1 MDLEGIML
9 SEISQT
15 KTNTVL
21 YHLYVETKKSIFTE
35 AENRLVVVRD
45 WEVGELGRIGH
56 SVMSDSLRPHRL

>member
-1 MDLEGIML
+1 ML

-35 AENRLVVVRD
+35 AESRLVVVRD

-56 SVMSDSLRPHRL
+56 SVMSDSLRPHGL

>member
-1 MDLEGIML
+1 ML

-56 SVMSDSLRPHRL
+56 SVMSDSLRPHGL